1 MLEAVGLLKISTFWL
16 LNVRFSETHLKL
28 VSLRLVAAMLSHIET
43 QLKQNQISSQISML
57 WYSVVYFF
65 AEYKRITE
73 HSKMASPN

>member
-65 AEYKRITE
+65 AEHKRITE